1 MRRSI
6 GPTVALTHDTVGT
19 PVMIDVDDQGEIRV
33 ITLDRPDRRNAITP
47 SGLEALEA
55 AVADPPGSVVYLRG
69 AGEAFCAGAD
79 LASVAAVAEGGD
91 VEAFVRRGQR
101 TADAIEDSSS
111 VVIAGIDG
119 PARGGGVEL
128 AAACDMRIAS
138 PRATFAEPGVTFG
151 LFGAWGGTVR
161 LPELVGMGD
170 ALDVSLSGRVIDSEE
185 ALRIGL
191 VSRVVEEPR
200 TVAEAIAEN
209 DSSALR
215 QVKGCLRHRG
225 SKAEREDAEVAAF
238 EALIEEHGD
247 RLQELGDQS

>member
-1 MRRSI
+1 
-6 GPTVALTHDTVGT
+6 
-19 PVMIDVDDQGEIRV
+19 MIDVDDRGEMRL

-55 AVADPPGSVVYLRG
+55 AVTDPPCSVVYLRG

-79 LASVAAVAEGGD
+79 LSSVAAVADGGD

-101 TADAIEDSSS
+101 TADAIEDSAS

-119 PARGGGVEL
+119 AARGGGVEL
-128 AAACDMRIAS
+128 AAACDMRIAT
-138 PRATFAEPGVTFG
+138 PDATFAEPGVTFG

-191 VSRVVEEPR
+191 VSRVVENPR
-200 TVAEAIAEN
+200 AVAEAVAEN
-209 DSSALR
+209 DSAALGR
-215 QVKGCLRHRG
+215 IKTCLRHRG

-238 EALIEEHGD
+238 EALVEAHGE
-247 RLQELGDQS
+247 RLRELGGSS